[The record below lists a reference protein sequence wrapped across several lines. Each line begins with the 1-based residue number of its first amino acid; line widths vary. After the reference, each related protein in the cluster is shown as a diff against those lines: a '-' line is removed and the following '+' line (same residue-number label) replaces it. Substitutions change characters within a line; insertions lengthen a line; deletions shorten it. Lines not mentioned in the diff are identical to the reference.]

1 MKPVDPTRTGTG
13 LSGLELDLEGTDGGL
28 AQLCSQEQFGRQLT
42 INLELVR
49 SRGIRLF
56 N

>member
-1 MKPVDPTRTGTG
+1 VDPARTGIG
-13 LSGLELDLEGTDGGL
+13 LSGLELDLDGTVGGK
-28 AQLCSQEQFGRQLT
+28 AQLCLQEQFGRQLT